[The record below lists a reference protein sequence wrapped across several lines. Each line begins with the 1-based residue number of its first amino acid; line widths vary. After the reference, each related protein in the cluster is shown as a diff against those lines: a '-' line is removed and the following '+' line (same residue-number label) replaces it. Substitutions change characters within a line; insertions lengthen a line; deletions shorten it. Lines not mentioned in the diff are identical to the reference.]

1 MYIPVS
7 LASGATTVDCTVPLS
22 GDLIAACS
30 VIYKGTTYQP
40 GVTIPVK
47 QGDVVRLSTTVT
59 AYAEISVQLGGKQ
72 YYWFVDLPKTLRY
85 ISDLA
90 YQRLTGST
98 YGKLTHYPSG
108 VQVPYTDSGTFA
120 VGDSVASI
128 DFVKKEV
135 WFFNAAGN
143 VKKVALTTVPVAV
156 IYAPRWALADG
167 VQTVPYIVT
176 KSQIIRL
183 TTAFAID
190 TPFTITDGVVAAS
203 GDVDGN
209 LVLAYATSLV
219 RWSPST
225 TAVVNTITN
234 ADLDALH
241 GLYVLSDNSYITF
254 GNGGIKKTAL
264 NGASYA
270 TTVLVPLNGTY
281 ISADSNSTDLYVV
294 DGANRCVIKLKLA
307 DNTYTI
313 QYFPDVPR
321 SVTVK
326 DTTLYV
332 GFFDV
337 ASTATFALDFTGR
350 ADIAT
355 TKTYG
360 ATYLAD
366 YVVTDLYSDAAAVTT
381 AEAAVTPVIVQ
392 PADFTW
398 NTAIT
403 YTWTCPWTRAEYVK
417 LATSPDATV
426 KLNGVAW
433 TGGYLRFGDKL
444 VITMPATTDW
454 YYDRWVTLMGRRAT
468 SIMLRT
474 QPKLFPDAKSLPQI
488 NNAVPKFEY
497 LSPTYV
503 IAGITEGFT
512 ADVTSNAGEAEVSF
526 SINGGD
532 FGYTGTIKNGDVIQ
546 VRSLIQNLRPTRN
559 THDTHAAGDNVVYS
573 ITILPMV
580 LNGVERRQEKT
591 DLRNRYD
598 GMYGGGQSIAAQDA
612 MVGEHML
619 QGTLVSLDRGL
630 DAAYQSNP
638 SCLPEMTVPTA
649 LRLTTGSVQR
659 TRLGVPTATRSYS
672 TILKS
677 AESSPEGVVLS
688 TRIQKLD
695 WDYSA
700 LKQLQGSPVLYQD
713 EAQFAGYQFGGHWAH
728 IPEVEA
734 VRNEQS
740 HYWTLVADAAKRDTN
755 FTFWA
760 GQQWLRVYAEKPYP
774 IDTAWSKAMI
784 QHVEKI
790 NTEIGK
796 WVLQHVE
803 YQDAAYDGYTLR
815 HVEKI
820 GTEWAAYT
828 LRHVEYQDVIAIP
841 RTLLNRQF
849 ADIVV
854 QGYQLYHREEIGPF
868 EFLRPDIQKFQYISA
883 AYQSNQVVTRDI
895 DAMYYWNQVREAT
908 GIDMVYERHH
918 PTAIEVAKAEPMFAV
933 ASQDWMLP
941 EEQSGFG
948 SRAQA
953 QAYAA
958 EVEAQRTEFFQINGK
973 WIFVARPEAENAMC
987 GIIITP
993 PEKQKRY
1000 GYVGGG

>member
-108 VQVPYTDSGTFA
+108 AQVPYTDTGTFTA
-120 VGDSVASI
+120 GDAVASI

-135 WFFNAAGN
+135 WFFNAAN
-143 VKKVALTTVPVAV
+143 AVKKLTLTTVPVAV

-167 VQTVPYIVT
+167 VQTVPFIVT

-190 TPFTITDGVVAAS
+190 ATFSITDGVVAAS

-209 LVLAYATSLV
+209 LVFAYASSLV
-219 RWSPST
+219 RWSPATSAVLT
-225 TAVVNTITN
+225 TTTN
-234 ADLDALH
+234 AELDALH
-241 GLYVLSDNSYITF
+241 GLYVLYDNSYITF

-264 NGASYA
+264 VSGSYV

-281 ISADSNSTDLYVV
+281 IAADSNATDLYVV
-294 DGANRCVIKLKLA
+294 DGANRCAMKLLLA
-307 DNTYTI
+307 DNTYKLT
-313 QYFPDVPR
+313 YFNDVPR
-321 SVTVK
+321 SITVK
-326 DTTLYV
+326 DTTVYV
-332 GFFDV
+332 GFFDTTV
-337 ASTATFALDFTGR
+337 TATFALDFTGR
-350 ADIAT
+350 ADITT

-381 AEAAVTPVIVQ
+381 LEPAVSPVLVQ

-398 NTAIT
+398 NKAIS
-403 YTWTCPWTRAEYVK
+403 YTWTCAWPRAEYVK
-417 LATSPDATV
+417 LATSPGATV
-426 KLNGVAW
+426 KLNGVDW

-444 VITMPATTDW
+444 VITMPASTDW
-454 YYDRWVTLMGRRAT
+454 YYDRWVTLMGRRPT

-474 QPKLFPDAKSLPQI
+474 QPKLFPNPKSLPQI
-488 NNAVPKFEY
+488 NNAVPKYEY

-503 IAGITEGFT
+503 VAGITEGFT
-512 ADVTSNAGEAEVSF
+512 ADVTSNVGESEVSF
-526 SINGGD
+526 SINGGE
-532 FGYTGTIKNGDVIQ
+532 FGYSGTIKNGDVIQ
-546 VRSLIQNLRPTRN
+546 VRSVLQNLRPVRN
-559 THDTHAAGDNVVYS
+559 THDTHAADDNVVFS
-573 ITILPMV
+573 ITLLPMV

-598 GMYGGGQSIAAQDA
+598 GMIGGGQSVKKQTAL
-612 MVGEHML
+612 VGEHML
-619 QGTLVSLDRGL
+619 QGTLVELDRGL
-630 DAAYQSNP
+630 TATKLRNTSR
-638 SCLPEMTVPTA
+638 LPNMAVPTA
-649 LRLTTGSVQR
+649 LRITHGSVRR
-659 TRLGVPTATRSYS
+659 TGAAVPGAVRDYTTVMS
-672 TILKS
+672 
-677 AESSPEGVVLS
+677 
-688 TRIQKLD
+688 LD
-695 WDYSA
+695 RNIEA
-700 LKQLQGSPVLYQD
+700 VKQLQGTMAPFDAMQ
-713 EAQFAGYQFGGHWAH
+713 QTINHFGGYWAY
-728 IPEVEA
+728 IPVIEA
-734 VRNEQS
+734 VRNVPS
-740 HYWTLVADAAKRDTN
+740 HYWTVQADPALRDTL
-755 FTFWA
+755 FRTWD
-760 GQQWLRVYAEKPYP
+760 GQLWNRWQRNKIYP
-774 IDTAWSKAMI
+774 IDAKWSKAMVQHI
-784 QHVEKI
+784 EKINALFGKYALQHVEKI
-790 NTEIGK
+790 GTSWNT
-796 WVLQHVE
+796 
-803 YQDAAYDGYTLR
+803 YTLR
-815 HVEKI
+815 HVERI
-820 GTEWAAYT
+820 GTEWLAHT
-828 LRHVEYQDVIAIP
+828 LRHVEYQDITAEP
-841 RTLLNRQF
+841 RTLLNRHF

-868 EFLRPDIQKFQYISA
+868 EWFRPDVEKFQLISA
-883 AYQSNQVVTRDI
+883 AYQWNQVVSRKI
-895 DAMYYWNQVREAT
+895 DAAYYWNQVNEASSF
-908 GIDMVYERHH
+908 DMVYERHA
-918 PTAIEVAKAEPMFAV
+918 PTAVEVAKATPMYAV
-933 ASQDWMLP
+933 ASQDFFLP

-948 SRAQA
+948 SQAQA

-973 WIFVARPEAENAMC
+973 WIFVAKPLAENATC
-987 GIIITP
+987 GIIIKP
-993 PEKQKRY
+993 PEQQKRY